1 MGTIIGSYQE
11 RAPQNVLQRSG
22 KGGATM
28 KILMVDDDPS
38 LVKIISFLL
47 KDEGYDVVTASNG
60 TEALQIL
67 HQQWVDMVILDVMLP
82 RVDGFEICRRVRET
96 NRVPIIMLSARG
108 STEDRVR
115 GLLDGA
121 DDYLPKPC
129 EPAELLARV
138 KALFRRSQ
146 TQPTTESRT
155 LNAAGL
161 QLDPVRH
168 IVTTSDG
175 KTTELTPTESQL
187 LHCLMRNAGKILTR
201 EVLIAHAWGDTQG
214 REAGQVDVYIRRL
227 RLKVETDPSN
237 PRLIQTVWGLGYK
250 FETNGQA

>member
-1 MGTIIGSYQE
+1 MTTINSGQ
-11 RAPQNVLQRSG
+11 APARPFSHTSEWSTP
-22 KGGATM
+22 GASSM

-38 LVKIISFLL
+38 LVKILSFLL
-47 KDEGYDVVTASNG
+47 KDEGYEVVTATTG
-60 TEALQIL
+60 ADALQIL
-67 HQQWVDMVILDVMLP
+67 NQQWVDLVILDIMLP

-146 TQPTTESRT
+146 TQPATEGRMLT
-155 LNAAGL
+155 AGGL

-168 IVTTSDG
+168 TVTLSDG
-175 KTTELTPTESQL
+175 RMTELTPTES
-187 LHCLMRNAGKILTR
+187 
-201 EVLIAHAWGDTQG
+201 
-214 REAGQVDVYIRRL
+214 
-227 RLKVETDPSN
+227 
-237 PRLIQTVWGLGYK
+237 
-250 FETNGQA
+250 

>member
-1 MGTIIGSYQE
+1 
-11 RAPQNVLQRSG
+11 
-22 KGGATM
+22 
-28 KILMVDDDPS
+28 MVDDDPS

-47 KDEGYDVVTASNG
+47 KDEGYDVVTASTG

-146 TQPTTESRT
+146 TQPSSESRT
-155 LNAAGL
+155 LDVAGL

-168 IVTTSDG
+168 IVTQADG

-227 RLKVETDPSN
+227 RLKVEADASN

-250 FETNGQA
+250 FEPNGQS

>member
-1 MGTIIGSYQE
+1 MATSISPYQE
-11 RAPQNVLQRSG
+11 RVYQNGVQRSQ
-22 KGGATM
+22 KGATM

-47 KDEGYDVVTASNG
+47 KDEGYDVVTAG
-60 TEALQIL
+60 TGPEALQIL
-67 HQQWVDMVILDVMLP
+67 SQQWVDMVILDIMLP
-82 RVDGFEICRRVRET
+82 RIDGFEICRRVRET

-146 TQPTTESRT
+146 TQPTSESRT
-155 LNAAGL
+155 LNSGGL

-168 IVTTSDG
+168 IVTLPEG
-175 KTTELTPTESQL
+175 KSTELTPTESQL
-187 LHCLMRNAGKILTR
+187 LHCLMRNSGKILTR

-227 RLKVETDPSN
+227 RLKVESDASN

-250 FETNGQA
+250 FETNGHS

>member
-1 MGTIIGSYQE
+1 MF
-11 RAPQNVLQRSG
+11 
-22 KGGATM
+22 
-28 KILMVDDDPS
+28 IL
-38 LVKIISFLL
+38 
-47 KDEGYDVVTASNG
+47 A
-60 TEALQIL
+60 
-67 HQQWVDMVILDVMLP
+67 VMLP

-146 TQPTTESRT
+146 TQSSSESRM
-155 LNAAGL
+155 LHAGGL

-168 IVTTSDG
+168 TVTLASG

-187 LHCLMRNAGKILTR
+187 
-201 EVLIAHAWGDTQG
+201 
-214 REAGQVDVYIRRL
+214 
-227 RLKVETDPSN
+227 
-237 PRLIQTVWGLGYK
+237 
-250 FETNGQA
+250 

>member
-1 MGTIIGSYQE
+1 
-11 RAPQNVLQRSG
+11 
-22 KGGATM
+22 M

-38 LVKIISFLL
+38 LVKMITFLL
-47 KDEGYDVVTASNG
+47 KDEGYDVISASTG

-67 HQQWVDMVILDVMLP
+67 QQQWVDMVILDIMLP
-82 RVDGFEICRRVRET
+82 RGMDGFEICRRVRET
-96 NRVPIIMLSARG
+96 NRVPIIMLSAKG

-138 KALFRRSQ
+138 KALARRSQ
-146 TQPTTESRT
+146 AQPSAADSR
-155 LNAAGL
+155 LMAAGGL
-161 QLDPVRH
+161 QLDPLRH
-168 IVTTSDG
+168 TVTLSNG
-175 KTTELTPTESQL
+175 KSADLTPTESQL

-201 EVLIAHAWGDTQG
+201 EILIAHAWGDTQG
-214 REAGQVDVYIRRL
+214 RDVGQVDVYIRRL
-227 RLKVETDPSN
+227 RVKIESDPAK

-250 FETNGQA
+250 FEQN

>member
-1 MGTIIGSYQE
+1 
-11 RAPQNVLQRSG
+11 
-22 KGGATM
+22 M

-38 LVKIISFLL
+38 LVKMITFLL
-47 KDEGYDVVTASNG
+47 KDEGYDVISASTG

-67 HQQWVDMVILDVMLP
+67 AQQWVDMVILDIMLP
-82 RVDGFEICRRVRET
+82 RGMDGFEICRRVRET
-96 NRVPIIMLSARG
+96 NRVPIIMLSAKG

-138 KALFRRSQ
+138 KALARRSQ
-146 TQPTTESRT
+146 AQPTAADSRVM
-155 LNAAGL
+155 AAGGL
-161 QLDPVRH
+161 QLDPLRH
-168 IVTTSDG
+168 TVTLSNG
-175 KTTELTPTESQL
+175 KTADLTPTESQL

-201 EVLIAHAWGDTQG
+201 EILIAHAWGDTQG
-214 REAGQVDVYIRRL
+214 RDVGQVDVYIRRL
-227 RLKVETDPSN
+227 RVKIESDPGK

-250 FETNGQA
+250 FEQV

>member
-1 MGTIIGSYQE
+1 
-11 RAPQNVLQRSG
+11 
-22 KGGATM
+22 M

-38 LVKIISFLL
+38 LVKMITFLL
-47 KDEGYDVVTASNG
+47 KDEGYDVISTATG

-67 HQQWVDMVILDVMLP
+67 QQQWVDMVILDIMLP
-82 RVDGFEICRRVRET
+82 RGMDGFEICRRVRET
-96 NRVPIIMLSARG
+96 NRVPIIMLSAKG

-138 KALFRRSQ
+138 KALARRSQ
-146 TQPTTESRT
+146 AQPSAAESRLMT
-155 LNAAGL
+155 AGGL
-161 QLDPVRH
+161 QLDPLRH
-168 IVTTSDG
+168 TVTLSNG
-175 KTTELTPTESQL
+175 KSADLTPTESQL

-201 EVLIAHAWGDTQG
+201 EILIAHAWGDTQG
-214 REAGQVDVYIRRL
+214 RDVGQVDVYIRRL
-227 RLKVETDPSN
+227 RVKIEADPAK

-250 FETNGQA
+250 FEQN

>member
-1 MGTIIGSYQE
+1 MTIPNTNQSYVRQPRDAGHWNSTGGS
-11 RAPQNVLQRSG
+11 S
-22 KGGATM
+22 M

-38 LVKIISFLL
+38 LVKILSFLL
-47 KDEGYDVVTASNG
+47 KDEGYELVTATTG
-60 TEALQIL
+60 VEALQIL
-67 HQQWVDMVILDVMLP
+67 HQQWVDLVILDVMLP

-146 TQPTTESRT
+146 SQPNAESRM
-155 LNAAGL
+155 LSAGGL

-168 IVTTSDG
+168 TVVLPTG
-175 KTTELTPTESQL
+175 KVADLTPTESQL
-187 LHCLMRNAGKILTR
+187 LHCLMRNASKILTR

-227 RLKVETDPSN
+227 RIKVESDPAN

-250 FETNGQA
+250 FEV

>member
-1 MGTIIGSYQE
+1 MTTFNSGQ
-11 RAPQNVLQRSG
+11 APARPFSQTAQWSTT
-22 KGGATM
+22 GASSM

-38 LVKIISFLL
+38 LVKILSFLL
-47 KDEGYDVVTASNG
+47 KDEGYEVVTATTG
-60 TEALQIL
+60 ADALQIL
-67 HQQWVDMVILDVMLP
+67 NQQWVDLVILDIMLP

-146 TQPTTESRT
+146 TQPSSEGRV
-155 LNAAGL
+155 LNAGGL

-168 IVTTSDG
+168 TVVLSSVFFADSAT
-175 KTTELTPTESQL
+175 TESQL
-187 LHCLMRNAGKILTR
+187 LHCLMRNANKILTR
-201 EVLIAHAWGDTQG
+201 EVLIA
-214 REAGQVDVYIRRL
+214 
-227 RLKVETDPSN
+227 
-237 PRLIQTVWGLGYK
+237 
-250 FETNGQA
+250 